1 MSAGGDAESEREL
14 RELRIRAYG
23 PRADIMTDPAALRRL
38 EQLEASRVAAPAP
51 ALLSVDARSD
61 STAVDQHAA
70 DRAGDDLLDRL
81 GDDRLGDDRLGDDR
95 LGDDRLGDDR
105 LGDDSQGDDSQG
117 DDGPDPAERAAE
129 RPARL
134 GRKPAALWAASVV
147 ASAVAAALVTFA
159 VTSLHSVSVSSGAP
173 QVDTLQLTRNGS
185 VPPNWF
191 GAESDI
197 ASAEFAG
204 LTIFESPG
212 WMSESGDRTSDNR
225 CLSVAR
231 TSDLPEKGEDEDD
244 SYMRGPIYGTCGV
257 ASFPTALAVPFSD
270 ELPDELIERYPSGVA
285 IQFVLDGDRI
295 GVFVDSSDD

>member
-81 GDDRLGDDRLGDDR
+81 GDDRLGDD
-95 LGDDRLGDDR
+95 
-105 LGDDSQGDDSQG
+105 SQGDDSQG

-134 GRKPAALWAASVV
+134 GRKHAALWAASVV